1 MLKKGEF
8 MSKEKVN
15 ESLEAQI
22 LDEISHLDEL
32 EKDSDVY
39 DAAVRNIVELH
50 KPYLE
55 QVKVEQQSTLRNR
68 ELALE
73 ETRAELE
80 MLKTEKAA
88 EERAKQQELDEAR
101 LELEKMKAEKA
112 AEERAKQQEL
122 DEARL
127 EFEKQKADREALE
140 AFRARKAKERNDV
153 ETLKENHN
161 QFMIKT
167 IADCA
172 LHLADMTFLGNF
184 LGKSF
189 EFEETGTYG
198 SLTTKEVIKRLPF
211 LSKKK

>member
-1 MLKKGEF
+1 

-32 EKDSDVY
+32 DKDSQEY
-39 DAAVRNIVELH
+39 DAGVRNVVELH

-55 QVKVEQQSTLRNR
+55 QIKAQQAAEIKDR
-68 ELALE
+68 ELSLE
-73 ETRAELE
+73 EARQELE
-80 MLKTEKAA
+80 ML
-88 EERAKQQELDEAR
+88 
-101 LELEKMKAEKA
+101 KAEKA

-122 DEARL
+122 EEARL
-127 EFEKQKADREALE
+127 ELEKQKADREALE
-140 AFRARKAKERNDV
+140 AFRARKAKEKNDI

-167 IADCA
+167 VADCA